1 MIKNVIFDVG
11 KVLVEWEPLVAM
23 KKLGFD
29 DATAKAVA
37 AATTDSPEWDE
48 SDRSVGTDE
57 EILAMLIGNAPEYEK
72 EIRTFWENISLPIYQ
87 YDYARAWI
95 RELKSKG
102 YGVYILSNYGR
113 WTYQNTTEALSFLED
128 VDGAV
133 FSYQVHQM
141 KPEPEIYQT
150 LLTKYGLKA
159 EECVFLDDR
168 QVNIDGAKAQGMEG
182 IVFTSY
188 EEAVERLKEYGVK

>member
-72 EIRTFWENISLPIYQ
+72 EIRTFWDNISLPIYQ

-141 KPEPEIYQT
+141 KPEPEIYRT

-188 EEAVERLKEYGVK
+188 EDAVERLKEYGVK

>member
-29 DATAKAVA
+29 DVTAKAVA

-133 FSYQVHQM
+133 FSYLVHQM

-150 LLTKYGLKA
+150 LLAKYGLKA

-188 EEAVERLKEYGVK
+188 EDAVERLKEYGVK

>member
-150 LLTKYGLKA
+150 LLAKYGLKA